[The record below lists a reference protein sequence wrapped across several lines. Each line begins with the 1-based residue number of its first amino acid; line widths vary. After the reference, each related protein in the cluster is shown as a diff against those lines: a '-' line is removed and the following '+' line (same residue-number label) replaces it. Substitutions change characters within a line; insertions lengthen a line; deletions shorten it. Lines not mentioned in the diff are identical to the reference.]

1 MGFKQE
7 VAVSKER
14 LLANLGR
21 CFICQVNVDTG
32 NPDQPG
38 TAVTWRTSLYVE
50 VVLVVSCR
58 LQRLGSWYRT
68 FMLDQTKKTLDIP
81 QEFMKLDFPPSS
93 LWDYLV

>member
-38 TAVTWRTSLYVE
+38 TAVAWSTSLYVE
-50 VVLVVSCR
+50 VGWWCHVGCK
-58 LQRLGSWYRT
+58 G
-68 FMLDQTKKTLDIP
+68 
-81 QEFMKLDFPPSS
+81 
-93 LWDYLV
+93 